1 MPFINLEEMKA
12 AAFRVLRSI
21 QADAAL
27 ILSFFRLKDTKYA
40 AS

>member
-12 AAFRVLRSI
+12 AAFRVLRAI
-21 QADAAL
+21 QADVEL
-27 ILSFFRLKDTKYA
+27 ILSFFRLKETEYA